1 MEGFQKFRLLDAALI
16 IGSILTFIAD
26 QATGS
31 VISLKG
37 YRKEIPLILRDT
49 TNTVKLWYLNTSH
62 GTRASNPRN
71 EELPPSTIV
80 FPSKRVVIKIH
91 GDYYCICQGVKFWS
105 RKDLAQQKGAQI
117 LPDSVVNFECV
128 LARQSIKFVPTLLR
142 LLLVVAGYH
151 SRVAN
156 MGP

>member
-49 TNTVKLWYLNTSH
+49 TNTGKLWYLNTSH
-62 GTRASNPRN
+62 GTR
-71 EELPPSTIV
+71 V
-80 FPSKRVVIKIH
+80 
-91 GDYYCICQGVKFWS
+91 
-105 RKDLAQQKGAQI
+105 
-117 LPDSVVNFECV
+117 
-128 LARQSIKFVPTLLR
+128 
-142 LLLVVAGYH
+142 
-151 SRVAN
+151 
-156 MGP
+156 